1 MNLRNV
7 LLLALASAL
16 AMSAAPVVIFIGG
29 LIGGD
34 LAPDPRLATLP
45 VAFMVVGTA
54 LSTIPAAMIMQRLG
68 RKRGFILG
76 AIGGVLANLLAAF
89 ALSIHSFAL
98 FVTATALV
106 GFHLAFVQQYRFA
119 AAESASR
126 EQTGKAISFVLVGG
140 VIAAF
145 IGPELAQVAA
155 NWFEQKFVGSF
166 VVLAVLILLA
176 LVLLLMIRPT
186 KTLSAEE
193 DVHHKPSVMTL
204 LGRPGFF
211 IAVLGGVTA
220 YAVMSFIMTATPISM
235 HVMDGH
241 SLEATARVIQSHVA
255 AMYLPSLLTGLIIG
269 TLGVSRVMSLGTLLL
284 LACSLVALS
293 GHGLMHY
300 WWALVLLGIGWNFL
314 FVGSTTLLTRYYD
327 HKERFKAQAVN
338 DFAVFGLQAM
348 ASLYA
353 GQVIH
358 GLGWQWVN
366 LLPIPL
372 LGIMLVSLW
381 WLSLRQKEAAK
392 EATSS

>member
-1 MNLRNV
+1 VNLRNV
-7 LLLALASAL
+7 LLLALASSL

-45 VAFMVVGTA
+45 VAFMVIGTA

-76 AIGGVLANLLAAF
+76 ASGGVVANLLAAF

-119 AAESASR
+119 AAESASP
-126 EQTGKAISFVLVGG
+126 EQAGKAISFVLVGG
-140 VIAAF
+140 VLAAF
-145 IGPELAQVAA
+145 IGPELAQLAA
-155 NWFEQKFVGSF
+155 HWFEQKFVGSF
-166 VVLAVLILLA
+166 VVLSGLIVLA
-176 LVLLLMIRPT
+176 LTLLLLIRPT
-186 KTLSAEE
+186 KSLKAEDDE
-193 DVHHKPSVMTL
+193 HHKPSVMAL

-255 AMYLPSLLTGLIIG
+255 AMYLPSLLTGLVIG
-269 TLGVSRVMSLGTLLL
+269 ALGVTRVMGVGTLLL
-284 LACSLVALS
+284 LGCSLVALN

-314 FVGSTTLLTRYYD
+314 FVGSTTLLTRYYE

-372 LGIMLVSLW
+372 LIIMLLSLF
-381 WLSLRQKEAAK
+381 WLSARQKKDAARL
-392 EATSS
+392 A

>member
-1 MNLRNV
+1 MNLRNI
-7 LLLALASAL
+7 LLLTLASAL

-29 LIGGD
+29 LIGSE

-45 VAFMVVGTA
+45 VAFMVIGTA

-68 RKRGFILG
+68 RKRGFMLG
-76 AIGGVLANLLAAF
+76 AAGGVLANLLAAF

-98 FVTATALV
+98 FVTATALI

-119 AAESASR
+119 AAESVPQDQA
-126 EQTGKAISFVLVGG
+126 GKAISFVLVGG

-145 IGPELAQVAA
+145 IGPELAQTAA
-155 NWFEQKFVGSF
+155 HWFEQMFVGSF
-166 VVLAVLILLA
+166 VALAALIVIA
-176 LVLLLMIRPT
+176 LLL
-186 KTLSAEE
+186 LSQIYPAQALKAGDEE
-193 DVHHKPSVMTL
+193 HHKPSAMRL
-204 LGRPGFF
+204 LKRPGFL

-220 YAVMSFIMTATPISM
+220 YGVMSFIMTATPISM

-255 AMYLPSLLTGLIIG
+255 AMYLPSLLTGLVIG
-269 TLGVSRVMSLGTLLL
+269 TLGVRRVMGLGSFLLL
-284 LACSLVALS
+284 VCSLVALS
-293 GHGLMHY
+293 GQSLMHY

-338 DFAVFGLQAM
+338 DFAVFGLQAL

-366 LLPIPL
+366 ILPIPL
-372 LGIMLVSLW
+372 LLLMLLALW
-381 WLSLRQKEAAK
+381 WLNLRLK
-392 EATSS
+392 SD